1 MALKNA
7 AQYTEQLDKI
17 AEEVQ
22 QFSPEVALM
31 IDKVAD
37 VIEGKKDASTLKFD
51 ADESKYMANR
61 FNMNVRKR
69 EGDEPFMDE
78 YNKSNFEQVIDV
90 KKKPVPIKTA
100 AAPYQKVKA
109 DDEKVEEEKKDKK
122 DDE

>member
-17 AEEVQ
+17 AEDVQ
-22 QFSPEVALM
+22 QFSPEIALM

-51 ADESKYMANR
+51 ADEARYMANR

-69 EGDEPFMDE
+69 EADEPFMDQ
-78 YNKSNFEQVIDV
+78 YNKSNFEQVITV
-90 KKKPVPIKTA
+90 KKNPTPIKTA
-100 AAPYQKVKA
+100 AAPYQKMTA
-109 DDEKVEEEKKDKK
+109 DDAAEEAKEKKETDK
-122 DDE
+122 E